1 MFPQELIIKLGSTS
15 QVTRVKMLTTN
26 AKLVVVERCE
36 GVAPISWEKV
46 FEMEAADTDGRLQV
60 ESTQVGRKTA
70 NYLKFK
76 FLSGWDEFVTVH
88 KIVVEGKTSGR

>member
-1 MFPQELIIKLGSTS
+1 MFPQELIIKLGGTAQSHP
-15 QVTRVKMLTTN
+15 RKDATTN

-60 ESTQVGRKTA
+60 ESNTGGEEDSQFSQIQIHVRLG
-70 NYLKFK
+70 
-76 FLSGWDEFVTVH
+76 
-88 KIVVEGKTSGR
+88 